1 LKAINI
7 YFQTLA
13 KQIESRSIASIQL
26 FLEWVLSLSIYI
38 KKPQVITSEKVP
50 MTHGGAY
57 AMSVIYTDKPV
68 EFPTGFV

>member
-1 LKAINI
+1 LKAINK

-13 KQIESRSIASIQL
+13 KQIETCSIAIIKFFIEWALVASI
-26 FLEWVLSLSIYI
+26 FI

-57 AMSVIYTDKPV
+57 TMPLKY
-68 EFPTGFV
+68 PTGFV